1 MALTPDDVRA
11 KRFAC
16 TRLREGYDM
25 AEVDD
30 FLDEVEAELSRL
42 RSVLTDQIAR
52 RGDAPGQRPSAAAP
66 RSFDAADSLTYPP
79 RTNDWERGRAEM
91 PDTSTDQDLGAQS
104 AGDEPLPVRAGES
117 AWTDAEV
124 AELRETLLGERIR
137 LLGEVTVAQREMQAL
152 LRDGGEGAGSDQADL
167 GSNALERDAELSLVN
182 NSRELLH
189 QVERALQRLDSG
201 TYGACESCGQSVG
214 KLRLM
219 AFPRATLCLPCKQRQ
234 ERR

>member
-25 AEVDD
+25 CEVDD

-42 RSVLTDQIAR
+42 RSVLATQIAR
-52 RGDAPGQRPSAAAP
+52 AHDATGPQPGSAAA
-66 RSFDAADSLTYPP
+66 RSFDEAGSLTYPP
-79 RTNDWERGRAEM
+79 RTNDWGTGRAEM
-91 PDTSTDQDLGAQS
+91 PETSTDQNPGALS
-104 AGDEPLPVRAGES
+104 AGDGPLPVRAGES

-124 AELRETLLGERIR
+124 AELRDTLLSERTR

-201 TYGACESCGQSVG
+201 TYGACELCGQSVG

-219 AFPRATLCLPCKQRQ
+219 AFPRATLCLSCKQRQ

>member
-30 FLDEVEAELSRL
+30 FLDEVEAELARL
-42 RSVLTDQIAR
+42 RSFLTDQIAR

-79 RTNDWERGRAEM
+79 RTNDWGTGRAEM
-91 PDTSTDQDLGAQS
+91 PETSTDQNPGALS
-104 AGDEPLPVRAGES
+104 AGDGPLPVRAGES
-117 AWTDAEV
+117 AWTEAEV
-124 AELRETLLGERIR
+124 AELRDTLLSERTR

-201 TYGACESCGQSVG
+201 TYGACELCGQSVG

-219 AFPRATLCLPCKQRQ
+219 AFPRATLCLSCKQRQ